1 MCAGGGLCYN
11 TSIPIL
17 RKGAPRHAAH
27 PAACTKPTLTSANF
41 PPPWA
46 ACRPDENQ
54 PGCFETALDQTAFYP
69 EGGGQPCDLGLLGG
83 ESVLAVRI
91 DGEGVVWHRT
101 ARPLQPGQ
109 TVQGAIDWARRFD
122 LMQQHTGEHILS
134 GTLHRMFGAEN
145 VGFHIGS
152 PWVRM
157 DMSLPLT
164 AAQLAE
170 AEQAANR
177 TVQADG
183 AVRLLVSPPGELA
196 ALDYRSKKEL
206 SGPVRLVDAG
216 GADLCACCG
225 THVSTAGQVGV
236 IQIVSAQN
244 YKGGVR
250 LAVACGMRAAA
261 ELHALRADAQAAGAP
276 AQRPRRAAGRS
287 RAPPAGRPG
296 RLKATGS
303 RAAEQPGRRAGRSRT
318 ARQRAG
324 GLSGRPRR
332 RRPAAH
338 QPGGRGPD
346 RRAVRGA
353 GPRRPG
359 AGLRAGRRP
368 KRRRAHPLPPAERPL
383 RRPRRRQGRVLPGQP
398 AGRCRPR
405 GGGGIPAPGPLKR
418 PPILSILSFSSKA
431 S

>member
-1 MCAGGGLCYN
+1 MLPTRRLYE
-11 TSIPIL
+11 TDPYQREFS
-17 RKGAPRHAAH
+17 AAV
-27 PAACTKPTLTSANF
+27 
-41 PPPWA
+41 A

-183 AVRLLVSPPGELA
+183 AVRCWYPAPGELA
-196 ALDYRSKKEL
+196 VLDYRSKKEL

-225 THVSTAGQVGV
+225 THLGRTGQVGL
-236 IQIVSAQN
+236 IKILSAQN

-250 LAVACGMRAAA
+250 LAVACGARAQQAVAAA
-261 ELHALRADAQAAGAP
+261 WADAEAAGALLS
-276 AQRPRRAAGRS
+276 AG
-287 RAPPAGRPG
+287 PG
-296 RLKATGS
+296 RLAEAA
-303 RAAEQPGRRAGRSRT
+303 RHALDAAETKQRLAALQNTLAAALAAGAAPGQPFVAFCEGADADGLRRLCLAV
-318 ARQRAG
+318 
-324 GLSGRPRR
+324 
-332 RRPAAH
+332 AAKTGALCAVFG
-338 QPGGRGPD
+338 PGGRGLAY
-346 RRAVRGA
+346 AVAVPGGDA
-353 GPRRPG
+353 RPAAKALNAAFDG
-359 AGLRAGRRP
+359 
-368 KRRRAHPLPPAERPL
+368 
-383 RRPRRRQGRVLPGQP
+383 
-398 AGRCRPR
+398 R
-405 GGGGIPAPGPLKR
+405 GGG
-418 PPILSILSFSSKA
+418 KA
-431 S
+431 ELCQGSLAAGTYEAARAFLLETCPKNEE

>member
-1 MCAGGGLCYN
+1 MLPTRRLYE
-11 TSIPIL
+11 TDPYQREFS
-17 RKGAPRHAAH
+17 AAV
-27 PAACTKPTLTSANF
+27 
-41 PPPWA
+41 A

-109 TVQGAIDWARRFD
+109 TVEGAIDWARRFD

-183 AVRLLVSPPGELA
+183 AVRCWYP
-196 ALDYRSKKEL
+196 
-206 SGPVRLVDAG
+206 
-216 GADLCACCG
+216 
-225 THVSTAGQVGV
+225 
-236 IQIVSAQN
+236 
-244 YKGGVR
+244 
-250 LAVACGMRAAA
+250 
-261 ELHALRADAQAAGAP
+261 
-276 AQRPRRAAGRS
+276 
-287 RAPPAGRPG
+287 
-296 RLKATGS
+296 
-303 RAAEQPGRRAGRSRT
+303 
-318 ARQRAG
+318 
-324 GLSGRPRR
+324 
-332 RRPAAH
+332 
-338 QPGGRGPD
+338 
-346 RRAVRGA
+346 
-353 GPRRPG
+353 
-359 AGLRAGRRP
+359 
-368 KRRRAHPLPPAERPL
+368 
-383 RRPRRRQGRVLPGQP
+383 
-398 AGRCRPR
+398 
-405 GGGGIPAPGPLKR
+405 
-418 PPILSILSFSSKA
+418 
-431 S
+431 

>member
-1 MCAGGGLCYN
+1 MLPTRRLYE
-11 TSIPIL
+11 TDPYQREFS
-17 RKGAPRHAAH
+17 AAV
-27 PAACTKPTLTSANF
+27 
-41 PPPWA
+41 A

-183 AVRLLVSPPGELA
+183 AVRCWYPAPGELA
-196 ALDYRSKKEL
+196 VLDYRSKKEL
-206 SGPVRLVDAG
+206 CGPVRLVDAG

-225 THVSTAGQVGV
+225 THVSAAGQVGV

-261 ELHALRADAQAAGAP
+261 ELHALRADAQAAGALLSVP
-276 AQRPRRAAGRS
+276 AGQLAGAAHRLLDAQAALKQRAAALQNS
-287 RAPPAGRPG
+287 LADA
-296 RLKATGS
+296 L
-303 RAAEQPGRRAGRSRT
+303 AAAAQPGSVQVVFLDGPDGDGLRRISLAVAARTGALCAALAPGGQGLAYALAAGQNGDVRT
-318 ARQRAG
+318 LCRQLNARF
-324 GLSGRPRR
+324 
-332 RRPAAH
+332 
-338 QPGGRGPD
+338 GGRGGGKAGFCQGSLPADAD
-346 RRAVRGA
+346 RAAVEA
-353 GPRRPG
+353 
-359 AGLRAGRRP
+359 L
-368 KRRRAHPLPPAERPL
+368 L
-383 RRPRRRQGRVLPGQP
+383 RQGR
-398 AGRCRPR
+398 
-405 GGGGIPAPGPLKR
+405 
-418 PPILSILSFSSKA
+418 
-431 S
+431 

>member
-1 MCAGGGLCYN
+1 MLPTRRLYE
-11 TSIPIL
+11 TDPYQREFS
-17 RKGAPRHAAH
+17 AAV
-27 PAACTKPTLTSANF
+27 
-41 PPPWA
+41 A

-54 PGCFETALDQTAFYP
+54 PGCFETALDQTSFYP

-183 AVRLLVSPPGELA
+183 AVRCWYPAPGELA

-225 THVSTAGQVGV
+225 THVSAAGQVGV

-261 ELHALRADAQAAGAP
+261 ELHALRADAQAAGALLSVP
-276 AQRPRRAAGRS
+276 AGQLAGAAHRLLDAQAALKQRAAALQNS
-287 RAPPAGRPG
+287 LAGA
-296 RLKATGS
+296 L
-303 RAAEQPGRRAGRSRT
+303 AAAAQPGSVQVVFLDGPDGDGLRRISLAVAARTGALCAALAPGGQGLAYALAAGQNGDVRT
-318 ARQRAG
+318 LCRQLNARF
-324 GLSGRPRR
+324 
-332 RRPAAH
+332 
-338 QPGGRGPD
+338 GGRGGGKAGFCQGSLPADTD
-346 RRAVRGA
+346 RAAVEA
-353 GPRRPG
+353 F
-359 AGLRAGRRP
+359 L
-368 KRRRAHPLPPAERPL
+368 
-383 RRPRRRQGRVLPGQP
+383 RQGR
-398 AGRCRPR
+398 
-405 GGGGIPAPGPLKR
+405 
-418 PPILSILSFSSKA
+418 
-431 S
+431 